1 MKTLLI
7 LFIASAL
14 ALSAQTVKVT
24 IQVDAQTTEVTL
36 APAAVASLK
45 AFLADQVEPCTE
57 PDCTPKAKYTGPAEL
72 LIKHVMESLIV
83 PLVQRYDAKVKAAA
97 AEVENAKKSADALAL
112 VTASGTVVV
121 K

>member
-1 MKTLLI
+1 
-7 LFIASAL
+7 
-14 ALSAQTVKVT
+14 
-24 IQVDAQTTEVTL
+24 
-36 APAAVASLK
+36 
-45 AFLADQVEPCTE
+45 
-57 PDCTPKAKYTGPAEL
+57 
-72 LIKHVMESLIV
+72 MESLIV